1 MPGKTFQ
8 ETIPSGR
15 ETGEG
20 AGNQDI
26 AGRHGPRCIALTGP
40 FGSGKTTLLE
50 AILARTGAIPRQG
63 TVAAGNMTGD
73 ASAEARAHGMS
84 VEANF
89 AETTYLGDRF
99 SFIDCPGSIE
109 FLAEM
114 EGVLPGVDMAI
125 VVAEDDERK
134 LPALQLILKALEAQ
148 NIPRMLFLNKIDR
161 EARGVR
167 AVLDTL
173 QPASAVPLVLR
184 QLPIWEDG
192 RAVGFIDLALERAHV
207 YHEKEE
213 STRIDM
219 SDHDRVRELEARY
232 TMLETLADHD
242 DDLMEALLEDIA
254 PDPGQV
260 FGDLVR
266 EMQDGLI
273 CPVFFGSAEHGN
285 GVGRLLKALRHEAPS
300 VAHTRKRAGLG
311 DEPRVQEV
319 LKTLH
324 TPHGGKLSITRVLS
338 GTVADG
344 DVLTDP
350 RGAENRVSGVFSLL
364 GQQVSKRG
372 PAQEGELVGLGR
384 LDNLMTGDCLSGKA
398 QPSSGARS
406 YPYPVLALSVR
417 AGRRQDDVRLSAAL
431 AKLTEEDPSLIVRQS
446 QDSGEMIL
454 EGQGEMHLRVA
465 QEKLTGKFGL
475 VIETGSPA
483 IPYAETI
490 RGSTQVR
497 ARHKKQ
503 SGGHGQ
509 FGDVALEI
517 SSQDRGEGV
526 AFSDRITGGVVP
538 KQYIASV
545 REGVLEALQKGPLG
559 FQVVD
564 VAVCLTDGSY
574 HSVDSS
580 DQAFRM
586 AAIQAMR
593 EGLEACKPVLLEP
606 VLKVTIQCPT
616 DVTARVNA
624 IVSARRGQLL
634 GFDARQGWEGWDEV
648 QALIPQA
655 ETFDLIIELRSASA
669 GVASYSASFDHMA
682 EVNGKA
688 ADQVLSRTGGQAAA

>member
-1 MPGKTFQ
+1 MPDKTFQ

-20 AGNQDI
+20 SRTRNTAG
-26 AGRHGPRCIALTGP
+26 AHGPRCIALTGP

-50 AILARTGAIPRQG
+50 AILARTGAIARQG
-63 TVAAGNMTGD
+63 TVSAGNMTGD

-89 AETTYLGDRF
+89 AEVTYLGDTF

-148 NIPRMLFLNKIDR
+148 GIPRMLFLNKIDR

-173 QPASAVPLVLR
+173 RAASAVPLVLR
-184 QLPIWEDG
+184 QLPIWEEG

-207 YHEKEE
+207 YHEREE

-219 SDHDRVRELEARY
+219 SDQDRVRELEARY

-254 PDPGQV
+254 PDPAQV
-260 FGDLVR
+260 FGDLAR
-266 EMQDGLI
+266 EMQEGLI
-273 CPVFFGSAEHGN
+273 CPVFFGSGEHGN
-285 GVGRLLKALRHEAPS
+285 GVGRLLKALRHEAPG
-300 VAHTRKRAGLG
+300 VTQTRRRLG
-311 DEPRVQEV
+311 MDAQGPALDV

-324 TPHGGKLSITRVLS
+324 TPHGGKLSVARVLS
-338 GTVADG
+338 GTVSDG
-344 DVLTDP
+344 DVVTDP
-350 RGAENRVSGVFSLL
+350 RGGENRVSGVFSLL
-364 GQQVSKRG
+364 GQQASKRG
-372 PAQEGELVGLGR
+372 AASEGELVGLGR
-384 LDNLMTGDCLSGKA
+384 LDTVMTGDILSDKA
-398 QPSSGARS
+398 MPSSGARS
-406 YPYPVLALSVR
+406 YPYPVLALSLR

-431 AKLTEEDPSLIVRQS
+431 AKLTEEDPSLIARQS
-446 QDSGEMIL
+446 QDSGETIL

-475 VIETGSPA
+475 VIETGTPA

-490 RGSTQVR
+490 RSGTDIR

-517 SSQDRGEGV
+517 RSQERGAGA
-526 AFSDRITGGVVP
+526 AFTDRITGGVVP
-538 KQYIASV
+538 KQYIPSV

-586 AAIQAMR
+586 AAIQGMR

-606 VLKVTIQCPT
+606 VLKVTIQCPA
-616 DVTARVNA
+616 DVTAKVNA

-634 GFDARQGWEGWDEV
+634 GFDARDGWAGWDEV

-655 ETFDLIIELRSASA
+655 ETSDLIIELRSASA
-669 GVASYSASFDHMA
+669 GVASYFAAFDHMA
-682 EVNGKA
+682 EVNNKA
-688 ADQVLSRTGGQAAA
+688 ADQVLSRTGSQAAA